1 MSVGEDVSIG
11 SIVLVLIV
19 LDQDGDLLMFILIG
33 SSDFNI
39 GLVIGIIIMSQV
51 FKLILLVI
59 M

>member
-19 LDQDGDLLMFILIG
+19 LDYDGDFLMFILIG

-39 GLVIGIIIMSQV
+39 GLVIGIIIMS
-51 FKLILLVI
+51 
-59 M
+59 